1 MSNHP
6 GTGAV
11 RIAILWTV
19 FLTALFIGA
28 TSCKTPKQ
36 LQYFNNL
43 PDSTTINLPPITPE
57 ERVIQYGDRVQIS
70 IGAKD
75 EAAAAIFNK
84 YGGVPTTGSNPS
96 GSGGAAAGQP
106 NSELAGYL
114 VGNDGLLEFP
124 VIGKVKAEGL
134 TSGQL
139 KDTLTGLLTP
149 YLKQPLV
156 IVRFMTFKFTVLGE
170 VRTPGVFNLPMQRTT
185 LLDALGAAGDLPHS
199 AKRTIQIY
207 RDYNGKRLITKI
219 NLNNKDVLYNPDA
232 FLVKHNDVIYVQPRE
247 SRLLSEETRVYAT
260 FLAVAVSIATLVL
273 TIKK

>member
-1 MSNHP
+1 MNNCP
-6 GTGAV
+6 GLKLAGLNKISLALVAV
-11 RIAILWTV
+11 ILIV
-19 FLTALFIGA
+19 GM
-28 TSCKTPKQ
+28 SCKTPKQ

-43 PDSTTINLPPITPE
+43 PDSTTINLPPIAPE

-96 GSGGAAAGQP
+96 GAGGSANQP
-106 NSELAGYL
+106 ASELSGYL
-114 VGNDGLLEFP
+114 VGADGMLEFP

-134 TSGQL
+134 TGNQL
-139 KDTLTGLLTP
+139 KDTLTSLLSP

-170 VRTPGVFNLPMQRTT
+170 VRAPGVFNLPMQRTT

-219 NLNNKDVLYNPDA
+219 NLNDKDVLYDPNV

-247 SRLLSEETRVYAT
+247 SRLFSEETRVYAT

>member
-1 MSNHP
+1 MCLALV
-6 GTGAV
+6 AV
-11 RIAILWTV
+11 ILIV
-19 FLTALFIGA
+19 GM
-28 TSCKTPKQ
+28 SCKTPKQ

-96 GSGGAAAGQP
+96 GAGSAASQP
-106 NSELAGYL
+106 ASELSGYL
-114 VGNDGLLEFP
+114 VGADGMLEFP

-134 TSGQL
+134 TGNKL
-139 KDTLTGLLTP
+139 KDTLTTLLSP

-170 VRTPGVFNLPMQRTT
+170 VRAPGVFNLPMQRTT

-219 NLNNKDVLYNPDA
+219 NLNDKDVLYDPNV
-232 FLVKHNDVIYVQPRE
+232 FLIKHNDVIYVQPRE
-247 SRLLSEETRVYAT
+247 SRLFSEETRVYAT